1 MICII
6 YAGTY
11 SNYSDFFIYI
21 YKKTE
26 RVSQL
31 SRLFLT
37 NLLSTIHYSLL
48 FPLAKLVKNI
58 Y

>member
-1 MICII
+1 MFCTI

-11 SNYSDFFIYI
+11 SNYSNFFLYI